1 MDAKGEFLA
10 SEIITEAL
18 YIFSIGT
25 NDFIVNYFVLP
36 IRRAQYTAPE
46 YVTYLVGLAGAAI
59 RDLHDL
65 GASKLVFSGLAPFGC
80 IPSVRTLN
88 REEPGKCN
96 VEYNQLARR
105 FNAELQ
111 GTVRKLNNE
120 LAGAQVLYSETY
132 SVVASIVA
140 NPSEYGNVTKP
151 PLKGSVV
158 RINLSDSRRN
168 ENTINT

>member
-1 MDAKGEFLA
+1 LA

-36 IRRAQYTAPE
+36 IRPAQYTAPE

-59 RDLHDL
+59 RDLYDL

-88 REEPGKCN
+88 REEPGECN

-120 LAGAQVLYSETY
+120 LTGAQVVYSETY

-140 NPSEYGNVTKP
+140 NPSEYGKQFGVTDDTS
-151 PLKGSVV
+151 LLDYEFGF
-158 RINLSDSRRN
+158 
-168 ENTINT
+168 